1 MVSYEYANL
10 IGSITFAYPRN
21 KQHTHAMSIKRGGET
36 LNYHIVAKYGKFLT
50 ITSWKP

>member
-10 IGSITFAYPRN
+10 IGSITFAYPCN
-21 KQHTHAMSIKRGGET
+21 KQHARAMSFGGGGGT
-36 LNYHIVAKYGKFLT
+36 LNYDIVAKYGKFLT